1 MVEQLKIGVDKYF
14 KKKVFPFVFVF
25 YLLMKGKPFIDLKS
39 IKYIFKFLKIKNIRS
54 KHYGDNYGL
63 GITKSICDVVLEKT
77 ENIVKNS
84 KNLVI
89 CWWCFDYWPSILD
102 IRACV
107 CCGRME
113 KDVDFI
119 NFGVLGRVRA
129 NSFFKVFFMHCWS
142 LEEWHRLT

>member
-1 MVEQLKIGVDKYF
+1 
-14 KKKVFPFVFVF
+14 
-25 YLLMKGKPFIDLKS
+25 MKGKPFIDLKS

-89 CWWCFDYWPSILD
+89 C
-102 IRACV
+102 
-107 CCGRME
+107 
-113 KDVDFI
+113 
-119 NFGVLGRVRA
+119 
-129 NSFFKVFFMHCWS
+129 
-142 LEEWHRLT
+142 